1 MKSKYNNGKVFL
13 PDGTVFDSEKEYAR
27 WCELRLLEKAGEIT
41 NLQRQVPFVLIPTQY
56 EEVVRFSKKTG
67 KQLKS
72 KTKTAEQA
80 CLYYADFTYLEN
92 ENLVVE
98 DVKGY
103 KNGEAYK
110 LFVIKRK
117 LMLERYGI
125 RIREV

>member
-1 MKSKYNNGKVFL
+1 MSKYNNKKVFL

-27 WCELRLLEKAGEIT
+27 WCELRLLEKAGVIK

-98 DVKGY
+98 DVKSEATRTELY
-103 KNGEAYK
+103 K
-110 LFVIKRK
+110 IKRK

-125 RIREV
+125 KIKET

>member
-1 MKSKYNNGKVFL
+1 MSKYKAKKTIV
-13 PDGTVFDSEKEYAR
+13 DGIIFDSQKEAQR
-27 WCELRLLEKAGEIT
+27 WCELRLLEKAGVIK
-41 NLQRQVPFVLIPTQY
+41 NLQRQVPFVIIPTQY
-56 EEVVRFSKKTG
+56 EEVVRFSQKTG

-72 KTKTAEQA
+72 KTKVAEKV

-98 DVKGY
+98 DVKGC
-103 KNGEAYK
+103 KKGEAYD

-125 RIREV
+125 KIKET